1 MTQAGPAVVIF
12 TRHAERRLAERGLTA
27 REVAE
32 LVSEHHRQRR
42 RNPGAGDWIVKG
54 RGVAV
59 VYDWPDNE
67 DDNTAVVITTW
78 RE

>member
-1 MTQAGPAVVIF
+1 MTGAGPAVVIF

-27 REVAE
+27 REAE
-32 LVSEHHRQRR
+32 LVSERHGQRR

-54 RGVAV
+54 RGTGV
-59 VYDWPDNE
+59 VYDWPDGE
-67 DDNTAVVITTW
+67 DDSTAVVITTW